1 VRDAPLDYLRGTE
14 NAPLLI
20 VTDTSAPDVWKAYKS
35 DVESQCI
42 DLEQRDGWLELLDV
56 LDRNADAATVINTK
70 AANQVGLR
78 KFGGMLIEALRQQKR
93 KLVALWVIDRKRDG
107 LELLGGFLETLA
119 KDERVELHVVR
130 NLYWGDEKFDMYNGC
145 ELRKEIEQRG
155 GRTLSFPDV
164 ADRVAEAINRE
175 RMPIHKAR
183 EELPFGSRI
192 ELSRWQGE
200 YADVRRGRPV
210 RTLEES
216 FTTLLGKQPSD
227 KERQAFLRVRDAL
240 NLKDNDA
247 LWVLLMVLCATRRC
261 MVGSPG

>member
-1 VRDAPLDYLRGTE
+1 MTMTTPIFLVGGGKGGVGKSMLSMALLDYLLAAG

-20 VTDTSAPDVWKAYKS
+20 ETDTSAPDVWKAYKG
-35 DVESQCI
+35 DVESQCV

-56 LDRNADAATVINTK
+56 LDRNADAATAINTK

-119 KDERVELHVVR
+119 KDERVEVHVVR
-130 NLYWGDEKFDMYNGC
+130 NLYWGDEAKFDMYNGSD
-145 ELRKEIEQRG
+145 LRKEIEHRG
-155 GRTLSFPDV
+155 GRTLNFPDV

-175 RMPIHKAR
+175 RMPIHRAR

-192 ELSRWQGE
+192 ELCRWQGE
-200 YADVRRGRPV
+200 YTQMFAEV
-210 RTLEES
+210 
-216 FTTLLGKQPSD
+216 
-227 KERQAFLRVRDAL
+227 
-240 NLKDNDA
+240 
-247 LWVLLMVLCATRRC
+247 
-261 MVGSPG
+261 VG